1 MAVEVPPPTARR
13 ASGARERIL
22 DSAAVLFYDSGIRAV
37 GVDRLIAAA
46 SVTKATFYKYF
57 ESKDALVLEYLAA
70 RSADERTRLT
80 HVRDSAASA
89 REALRAIVDDA
100 IAEISAPG
108 FRGSAF
114 VNAAVEFAESEHPVR
129 QLIVDHRDWCSE
141 VFASLLRDCGHPLPG
156 DGADDLQLA
165 WDGALVGGHI
175 GDAVGACASLS
186 RSLERVLDAA
196 AARA

>member
-57 ESKDALVLEYLAA
+57 ESKDALVLEYLAGRA
-70 RSADERTRLT
+70 DDERARWAE
-80 HVRDSAASA
+80 RCNAAA
-89 REALRAIVDDA
+89 TPVEALRGIVEGA

-114 VNAAVEFAESEHPVR
+114 VNAAVEFAEPAHPVR
-129 QLIVDHRDWCSE
+129 QLIAAHRDRCSE
-141 VFASLLRDCGHPLPG
+141 LLASLLRECGHPLPG

-175 GDAVGACASLS
+175 GDEVAACASLA
-186 RSLERVLDAA
+186 RSLDRVLEELPAA
-196 AARA
+196 T